1 MARGGP
7 GPIRGS
13 PYGTWRSRTHS
24 RGSGSAATGAEHFPP
39 LGHMVT
45 PDPSPS
51 RKRVRDRW
59 SGEME
64 SRTMPRATAMTG
76 AIPHSVLP
84 TVLDH
89 CTPAIRGE
97 DDNFHDPLCMYTVPP
112 CVYKRGV
119 GPFGR
124 AQRLALLTEHIRS
137 SEPRYWHSP
146 QSTPPLAKTWELPS
160 LSRLAC
166 TPYYRHPGAR

>member
-1 MARGGP
+1 
-7 GPIRGS
+7 
-13 PYGTWRSRTHS
+13 
-24 RGSGSAATGAEHFPP
+24 
-39 LGHMVT
+39 VT

-51 RKRVRDRW
+51 GKRVRDRW

-64 SRTMPRATAMTG
+64 SRTMPRTTATTG
-76 AIPHSVLP
+76 VIPHSVLP

-119 GPFGR
+119 GPLGR
-124 AQRLALLTEHIRS
+124 
-137 SEPRYWHSP
+137 
-146 QSTPPLAKTWELPS
+146 K
-160 LSRLAC
+160 
-166 TPYYRHPGAR
+166 